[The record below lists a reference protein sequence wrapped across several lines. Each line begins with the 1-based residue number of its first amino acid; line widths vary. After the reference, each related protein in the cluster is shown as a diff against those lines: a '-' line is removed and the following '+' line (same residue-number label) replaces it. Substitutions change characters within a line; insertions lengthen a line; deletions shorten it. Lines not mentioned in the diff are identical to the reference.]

1 MQVSPPSTLELFGP
15 PGLDSA
21 LESLPSTGAVFVVW
35 AGDRSAYLART
46 SMLRRRLQRILKPV
60 AAEGET
66 PRRGL
71 NLRGVASR
79 VDYWL
84 TGSRFESML
93 VHYALA
99 RRYFPEDYP
108 RMVKLRMPSWV
119 KLVLSNEFPRTQLTT
134 RLGGGRGLY
143 YGPFPSR
150 GTAEQFETQ
159 MLELFQLRR
168 CQENLE
174 PHPGHP
180 GCIYGEMNMCLRP
193 CQQAVSVEEYGS
205 EAARV
210 AEFLSGN
217 GSALA
222 ATTLAARERLSQ
234 ELNFEEAARQH
245 KKLERIQAV
254 LASRGELACDL
265 EKLYGVAVTPSLDIG
280 AIRLWFLCRG
290 SWQTPLEFALTSHTS
305 LDHRLREMV
314 GVLAPVDAPL
324 PERQEHVALL
334 ARWRFSSWSDGE
346 WVGFPGL
353 EEVPYRRLVRA
364 ISRLLAAKPTGAAS
378 T

>member
-364 ISRLLAAKPTGAAS
+364 ISRVLAAKPTGAAS